1 MSRNLA
7 LRRAD
12 MLVADMVLA
21 SSQMGHGT
29 AKLAKDKENKVLIS
43 AGGGL
48 TALLKNYLK

>member
-1 MSRNLA
+1 
-7 LRRAD
+7 

-21 SSQMGHGT
+21 SSQMGHGP

-48 TALLKNYLK
+48 TALLENYLK